1 MFASSHLGRFVL
13 IRWLLPLLAA
23 SHTSRIVTT
32 GSFVAKS
39 ARLDLTDLQSTRD
52 YQPKRAYGRK

>member
-1 MFASSHLGRFVL
+1 ML